1 MSDVVT
7 ELRKVAATLTSPAQ
21 VHTLLYA
28 ADLLE
33 PQVRHKK

>member
-1 MSDVVT
+1 VS
-7 ELRKVAATLTSPAQ
+7 ELRKIAASLTSPAQ

-33 PQVRHKK
+33 PHVQHKD